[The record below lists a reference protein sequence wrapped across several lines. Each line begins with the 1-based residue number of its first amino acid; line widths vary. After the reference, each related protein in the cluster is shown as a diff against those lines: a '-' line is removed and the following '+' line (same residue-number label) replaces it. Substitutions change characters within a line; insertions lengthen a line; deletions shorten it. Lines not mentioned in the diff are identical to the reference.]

1 MNHVYSS
8 IINPKFTSF
17 PPPVKPAQVRSTQR
31 QIRHVSFTDGTF
43 DLLQI
48 RALKLASVPQAA
60 HQDMRWWRQ
69 QPGGSWC
76 PHWDHICT
84 HVLTGTPIKN
94 KQICCFGFEK
104 CRDEEIER
112 IFELLLRNL
121 SFSVPPAWC
130 YQLLPTCSMW
140 GCWWQLDSPG
150 SSSSP
155 TSPTRSSLAPLQV
168 WVQFH
173 AQAEEIINW

>member
-1 MNHVYSS
+1 MSTCTFMMQKCTLLYVQLFPGCYLEKDHFGGSVNHVYSS

-31 QIRHVSFTDGTF
+31 QIRQIRHVSFTDSTF
-43 DLLQI
+43 NLLQI
-48 RALKLASVPQAA
+48 RALKLTSVPQAA

-94 KQICCFGFEK
+94 KQIRCFGFENVEMK
-104 CRDEEIER
+104 KLKE
-112 IFELLLRNL
+112 
-121 SFSVPPAWC
+121 
-130 YQLLPTCSMW
+130 Y
-140 GCWWQLDSPG
+140 
-150 SSSSP
+150 
-155 TSPTRSSLAPLQV
+155 
-168 WVQFH
+168 
-173 AQAEEIINW
+173 